1 MRTASFPL
9 VESGEPSPLNK
20 QQVPVDPEFE
30 ASCSRLSQ
38 VVSITLET
46 EVVQKAF
53 LVVRLVSNN
62 LFCSRNQVP
71 AAWRYLPIVL
81 AGLKRRRRGGQA
93 PLSVEKNERSIC
105 HDLCHIKLFFDP
117 ISIQARIG

>member
-1 MRTASFPL
+1 M
-9 VESGEPSPLNK
+9 
-20 QQVPVDPEFE
+20 DPEFE

-46 EVVQKAF
+46 EAVQKAF
-53 LVVRLVSNN
+53 WLCALSVTTFSARAIRSLV
-62 LFCSRNQVP
+62 QVP

-81 AGLKRRRRGGQA
+81 AGLKRRRKGGQA